1 MQVRAEHA
9 GIDPARMELRP
20 GTKDYLR
27 DYLDVDIILDTHPY
41 PGGGTTCEALCM
53 GLPVVTM
60 AGTRHGARFGA
71 SLLHNAG
78 LGELVAD
85 DGDRYV
91 ERAVGLAHDPE
102 LLTALHAA
110 IPRMMRASPLMDGAG
125 YVRAVEAAYE
135 MIWERYLNEE
145 A

>member
-1 MQVRAEHA
+1 
-9 GIDPARMELRP
+9 
-20 GTKDYLR
+20 
-27 DYLDVDIILDTHPY
+27 
-41 PGGGTTCEALCM
+41 M